1 MEGDRTQVKKG
12 VEELGQKVHAASAS
26 DMKQY
31 VQKLMKKGSLPQEL
45 LGFSDVM
52 VEGMY
57 GQAYRLYN
65 TGKYKEA
72 IELFRML
79 TLINV
84 QESKYLMGLAACFH
98 MLKEYRKAVDMYTM
112 CTLIDEANPI
122 PYFHLSDC
130 YMQMS
135 DNASAL
141 IALEMA
147 IKRATKPEYQT
158 LKDRALLTCES
169 LKKEIAKRRS
179 L

>member
-1 MEGDRTQVKKG
+1 MEGDRAQVKKG
-12 VEELGQKVHAASAS
+12 IEELGEKIHAKSS
-26 DMKQY
+26 EDMKAY
-31 VQKLMKKGSLPQEL
+31 VQKLLNKGALPQEV

-65 TGKYKEA
+65 TGKYREA

-84 QESKYLMGLAACFH
+84 QETKYLMGLAASFH
-98 MLKEYRKAVDMYTM
+98 MLKEYKKAVDVYTM

-130 YMQMS
+130 FMQID

-169 LKKEIAKRRS
+169 LKNEINKRRS